1 MMLILQAMNAL
12 ISPEIQPIG
21 PNGAFGVPCSKIPSI
36 PAEITFTFSSTAGKP
51 FNLTIPSK
59 ELSVGPFIDNP
70 SFCQT
75 LINGMNI
82 EGGII
87 GGSLLKHYYS
97 VWDVDHARIGFK
109 SNDF

>member
-1 MMLILQAMNAL
+1 MNAL

-21 PNGAFGVPCSKIPSI
+21 PSGAFGMPCARIPGI
-36 PAEITFTFSSTAGKP
+36 HAEITFTFQSTAGKP
-51 FNLTIPSK
+51 FNLTIPSE
-59 ELSVGPFIDNP
+59 ELSVGPFVDNP

-75 LINGMNI
+75 LINSMNI

-87 GGSLLKHYYS
+87 GASLLKHYYS

-109 SNDF
+109 RNDF